1 VRLSWLL
8 FFLVFV
14 LVSCGGGV
22 TNNPVRTAVATEGA
36 VSINFDDGFESGF
49 LLGLPIV
56 EAAGYK
62 TTQFIIT
69 KKLDT
74 PGYLSTG
81 QVLAMQNSGHEIGAH
96 TRTHLH
102 LSTLTPAQQ
111 EDEIVGSVSDL
122 QSLGINP
129 VSFAYPYGDYD
140 DTTLSI
146 VSTVGFLDARDTKRG
161 FNDSSANY
169 VLLDSYILGPDG
181 DNSLNT
187 ITQAIDDAQASNKWL
202 ILVFHRVDETGQP
215 TSVTHELVQEV
226 VNYLVEKNARVV
238 TMQQGRA
245 LYQLK

>member
-1 VRLSWLL
+1 M
-8 FFLVFV
+8 
-14 LVSCGGGV
+14 
-22 TNNPVRTAVATEGA
+22 RTSAKGISV
-36 VSINFDDGFESGF
+36 NW
-49 LLGLPIV
+49 
-56 EAAGYK
+56 
-62 TTQFIIT
+62 
-69 KKLDT
+69 
-74 PGYLSTG
+74 
-81 QVLAMQNSGHEIGAH
+81 NRGAH

-146 VSTVGFLDARDTKRG
+146 VGTAGFLDARDTKRG

-169 VLLDSYILGPDG
+169 LLLDSYILGPDG
-181 DNSLNT
+181 DDSLNT
-187 ITQAIDDAQASNKWL
+187 ITQAIDDAQANNTWL
-202 ILVFHRVDETGQP
+202 VLVFHRVDETGQP
-215 TSVTHELVQEV
+215 TSVTHELVQGV
-226 VNYLVEKNARVV
+226 VSYLVEKNARVV